1 MIFLRTS
8 SRSSTKLPNPVDRT
22 RVRNEIPRDG
32 ENCIRVPILFYFR
45 FGPEKYSEWTR
56 TDWGCER
63 GELTR
68 THPHECPVKYSK
80 SISGYLQRWLS
91 LSVCRNVDEVY
102 YISDVS
108 LPAGS
113 AEGDTFPSRRNGKR
127 ESQVQRGC
135 ELASEWK
142 DSFTPGYLH
151 PAVTQALR
159 NN

>member
-1 MIFLRTS
+1 MRFRETVKIASGLS
-8 SRSSTKLPNPVDRT
+8 SP
-22 RVRNEIPRDG
+22 
-32 ENCIRVPILFYFR
+32 FHFR

-56 TDWGCER
+56 TDWGCRR
-63 GELTR
+63 GGFTR

-91 LSVCRNVDEVY
+91 LTVCRNADEVY

-108 LPAGS
+108 LLAGS
-113 AEGDTFPSRRNGKR
+113 AEGDTFSSGRNGKR

-135 ELASEWK
+135 ERVEGFFRARI
-142 DSFTPGYLH
+142 FTSRR
-151 PAVTQALR
+151 VTQAPR

>member
-1 MIFLRTS
+1 MRGGRLDNAKARKLC
-8 SRSSTKLPNPVDRT
+8 TKLAGSILKYFGVFADGRTQAPKKYDQQTLSKESDQRKRKKSEVKSRTKSSLTDRQ
-22 RVRNEIPRDG
+22 P
-32 ENCIRVPILFYFR
+32 LQ
-45 FGPEKYSEWTR
+45 
-56 TDWGCER
+56 
-63 GELTR
+63 
-68 THPHECPVKYSK
+68 THLIK
-80 SISGYLQRWLS
+80 SNLAMGRWLS
-91 LSVCRNVDEVY
+91 LSVCRNADEVY

-113 AEGDTFPSRRNGKR
+113 AEGDTFSSRRNGKR